1 MKSKVN
7 TGTKSKFEE
16 SGYETPADNG
26 LDDETVL
33 NYVQIKVHDD
43 DDADDIN
50 TVLQISKEDMER
62 TPEKI
67 NIEHSAKADTIMDD
81 DMVL

>member
-1 MKSKVN
+1 MKSKLH
-7 TGTKSKFEE
+7 FDE
-16 SGYETPADNG
+16 SGFETPADNG

-43 DDADDIN
+43 DDGDDIN
-50 TVLQISKEDMER
+50 TVLQISKEDLER

-67 NIEHSAKADTIMDD
+67 NIEHSAKADNGLDD
-81 DMVL
+81 ETVV